1 MSIDPATSL
10 SFEPWLSLGLWGLFL
25 WSLLA
30 ATIIP
35 LSSEVALVAAKVAQI
50 APAFELFL
58 VATAGN
64 VGGALINWVL
74 GVFCLRFRQKR
85 WFPFS
90 DVQLQKAQAQFNRW
104 GGYTLLFAWIPI
116 IGDPLTF
123 AAGALRY
130 PLARFLIAVTVG
142 KAARY
147 ASVLWITD
155 LVLPGFAAS

>member
-1 MSIDPATSL
+1 MSLDPL
-10 SFEPWLSLGLWGLFL
+10 IGLEWGLGGLFL

-35 LSSEVALVAAKVAQI
+35 LSSEAALAAARTAEL
-50 APAFELFL
+50 APTLSLFL

-64 VGGALINWVL
+64 VGGALINWGL
-74 GVFCLRFRQKR
+74 GAYCLRFKQRR
-85 WFPFS
+85 WFPIS
-90 DVQLQKAQAQFNRW
+90 PVQMQKAANRFARW
-104 GGYTLLFAWIPI
+104 GGIILLFSWIPL

-130 PLARFLIAVTVG
+130 PLARFLIAVTIG

-147 ASVLWITD
+147 AFVLWITGA
-155 LVLPGFAAS
+155 VLPVFAAS

>member
-1 MSIDPATSL
+1 VSLDPAFTL
-10 SFEPWLSLGLWGLFL
+10 EWGLAGLFL

-30 ATIIP
+30 ATIVP
-35 LSSEVALVAAKVAQI
+35 LSSEAALATARAVEL
-50 APAFELFL
+50 APTLSLFV

-74 GVFCLRFRQKR
+74 GAYCLRFKHRR
-85 WFPFS
+85 WFPINAE
-90 DVQLQKAQAQFNRW
+90 QLQKASERFSRW
-104 GGYTLLFAWIPI
+104 GAAILFFSWIPL

-130 PLARFLIAVTVG
+130 PLARFLIAVTAG

-147 ASVLWITD
+147 AFVLWITD
-155 LVLPGFAAS
+155 VVLPIFAAS

>member
-1 MSIDPATSL
+1 MSFDPADA
-10 SFEPWLSLGLWGLFL
+10 LSLGLWGLFL

-30 ATIIP
+30 ATILP
-35 LSSEVALVAAKVAQI
+35 LSSEIGLVSAQAAGI
-50 APAFELFL
+50 APALQLFF

-74 GVFCLRFRQKR
+74 GAWLLRFQDQR

-90 DVQLQKAQAQFNRW
+90 SEQLRKASAQFERW
-104 GGYTLLFAWIPI
+104 GAAVLLFAWVPI
-116 IGDPLTF
+116 VGDPLTF

-130 PLARFLIAVTVG
+130 PLARFLIAVTLG

-147 ASVLWITD
+147 AFVLWITD
-155 LVLPGFAAS
+155 VVLPVFAASW

>member
-1 MSIDPATSL
+1 MSFDPADSL
-10 SFEPWLSLGLWGLFL
+10 ALGLWGLFL

-30 ATIIP
+30 ASIVP
-35 LSSEVALVAAKVAQI
+35 LSSEVALAAAQAAAV

-64 VGGALINWVL
+64 VGGALINWAL
-74 GVFCLRFRQKR
+74 GVWCLRFRDAR
-85 WFPFS
+85 WFPFG
-90 DVQLQKAQAQFNRW
+90 DVQLQKAKAYFRRW
-104 GGYTLLFAWIPI
+104 GGYALLFAWIPI

-130 PLARFLIAVTVG
+130 PLARFLIAVTIG

-147 ASVLWITD
+147 AFVLWITD
-155 LVLPGFAAS
+155 AILPVFAAS

>member
-1 MSIDPATSL
+1 MSFDPAGS
-10 SFEPWLSLGLWGLFL
+10 LSLGLWGLFL
-25 WSLLA
+25 WSMLA
-30 ATIIP
+30 ATILP
-35 LSSEVALVAAKVAQI
+35 LSSEVALVSAKAAQI
-50 APAFELFL
+50 APGIELFL

-64 VGGALINWVL
+64 VGGALINWGL
-74 GVFCLRFRQKR
+74 GAWCLRFKDTR
-85 WFPFS
+85 WFPVR
-90 DVQLQKAQAQFNRW
+90 DVQLQKARAQFGRW

-147 ASVLWITD
+147 AFVLWITD
-155 LVLPGFAAS
+155 AVLPVFAPS

>member
-1 MSIDPATSL
+1 MSLDPAGS
-10 SFEPWLSLGLWGLFL
+10 LSLGLWGLFL

-30 ATIIP
+30 ASIIP
-35 LSSEVALVAAKVAQI
+35 LSSEVALVSAQAAQI
-50 APAFELFL
+50 APTFELFL

-64 VGGALINWVL
+64 VGGALINWGL
-74 GVFCLRFRQKR
+74 GAWCLRFQDAR
-85 WFPFS
+85 WFPVS
-90 DVQLQKAQAQFNRW
+90 DVQLHKAKVQFGRW

-130 PLARFLIAVTVG
+130 PLARFLIAVTIG

-147 ASVLWITD
+147 AFVLWITD
-155 LVLPGFAAS
+155 AILPVFAAS

>member
-1 MSIDPATSL
+1 MSLDPAGS
-10 SFEPWLSLGLWGLFL
+10 LSLGLWGLFL
-25 WSLLA
+25 WSMLA
-30 ATIIP
+30 ATILP
-35 LSSEVALVAAKVAQI
+35 LSSEVALVSAKAAQI
-50 APAFELFL
+50 APGIELFL

-64 VGGALINWVL
+64 VGGALINWGL
-74 GVFCLRFRQKR
+74 GAWCLRFKDAR
-85 WFPFS
+85 WFPVR
-90 DVQLQKAQAQFNRW
+90 DVQLQKAMAQFGRW

-147 ASVLWITD
+147 AFVLWITD
-155 LVLPGFAAS
+155 AVLPVFAPS

>member
-1 MSIDPATSL
+1 MSIDPSDT
-10 SFEPWLSLGLWGLFL
+10 LSLGLSGLFL

-30 ATIIP
+30 ATILP

-50 APAFELFL
+50 APASELFL

-64 VGGALINWVL
+64 VGGALINWGL
-74 GVFCLRFRQKR
+74 GAFCLRFRQAR

-90 DVQLQKAQAQFNRW
+90 DVQLQKAQAQFTRW
-104 GGYTLLFAWIPI
+104 GGYVLLFAWIPL

-130 PLARFLIAVTVG
+130 PLARFLIVVTIG

-147 ASVLWITD
+147 AFVLWITD
-155 LVLPGFAAS
+155 VVLPGFAAS

>member
-1 MSIDPATSL
+1 MSVDPAGS
-10 SFEPWLSLGLWGLFL
+10 LSLGLWGLFL

-30 ATIIP
+30 ASIIP
-35 LSSEVALVAAKVAQI
+35 LSSEVALVTAKAGEI
-50 APAFELFL
+50 APDIELFL

-64 VGGALINWVL
+64 VGGALINWGL
-74 GVFCLRFRQKR
+74 GAWCLRFQNTR
-85 WFPFS
+85 WFPIGA
-90 DVQLQKAQAQFNRW
+90 VQLQKARAQFGRW
-104 GGYTLLFAWIPI
+104 GGYALFFAWIPI

-147 ASVLWITD
+147 AFVLWITD
-155 LVLPGFAAS
+155 AVLPAFAAS